1 MTKRW
6 WQIAVAVAL
15 TALGAHALL
24 QERGL
29 PVGTDAP
36 DFKLDTLDGKTVEL
50 SKLRGKPVFIDFWA
64 TWCEPCRRALPH
76 TQKLAE
82 KYSKDA
88 HILAINLRE
97 DPETV
102 RQFLQSHNYTFTVP
116 MDTDGS
122 VAAQYRVRGIP
133 HFVLIDARGK
143 VQFVS
148 SGFRTGNERQ
158 FEELLKRAIELARE
172 NNPANR

>member
-6 WQIAVAVAL
+6 WMLAAAVAL
-15 TALGAHALL
+15 TVLGAHALL
-24 QERGL
+24 QEQGL
-29 PVGTDAP
+29 HVGSDAP
-36 DFKLDTLDGKTVEL
+36 DFKLTTLNGKTVEL

-64 TWCEPCRRALPH
+64 TWCGPCRRALPH

-82 KYSKDA
+82 KYGKDA
-88 HILAINLRE
+88 HILAINLKE
-97 DPETV
+97 DPDTV
-102 RQFLQSHNYTFTVP
+102 RQFIQSNNYTFTVP

-143 VQFVS
+143 IQFVQI
-148 SGFRTGNERQ
+148 GYGPGIEQR
-158 FEELLKRAIELARE
+158 FETELRKAIQASKQ
-172 NNPANR
+172 

>member
-6 WQIAVAVAL
+6 WTIAVVVAL

-36 DFKLDTLDGKTVEL
+36 DFKLTTLDGKTVEL

-76 TQKLAE
+76 TQKLAD
-82 KYSKDA
+82 KYGKDA
-88 HILAINLRE
+88 HILAVNLKE
-97 DPETV
+97 DPDAV
-102 RQFLQSHNYTFTVP
+102 RQFLQSNNYTFTVP

-133 HFVLIDARGK
+133 HFVLIDAQGK
-143 VQFVS
+143 IQFVQVGYG
-148 SGFRTGNERQ
+148 SGIEQR
-158 FEELLKRAIELARE
+158 FETELRKATRASK
-172 NNPANR
+172 

>member
-6 WQIAVAVAL
+6 WILTAAVAL

-29 PVGTDAP
+29 PIGTEAP
-36 DFKLDTLDGKTVEL
+36 NFKLNTLDGTTVEL
-50 SKLRGKPVFIDFWA
+50 NKLRGKPVFIDFWA
-64 TWCEPCRRALPH
+64 TWCGPCRRALPH

-82 KYSKDA
+82 KYGKDA

-102 RQFLQSHNYTFTVP
+102 RQFVESNNYTFTVLI
-116 MDTDGS
+116 DTDGS
-122 VAAQYRVRGIP
+122 VAADYRVRGIP

-143 VQFVS
+143 IQFVS
-148 SGFRTGNERQ
+148 SGFRTGDERQ
-158 FEELLKRAIELARE
+158 FEELLKRAIELARD
-172 NNPANR
+172 NNLANR

>member
-1 MTKRW
+1 
-6 WQIAVAVAL
+6 
-15 TALGAHALL
+15 
-24 QERGL
+24 
-29 PVGTDAP
+29 
-36 DFKLDTLDGKTVEL
+36 
-50 SKLRGKPVFIDFWA
+50 
-64 TWCEPCRRALPH
+64 
-76 TQKLAE
+76 
-82 KYSKDA
+82 
-88 HILAINLRE
+88 
-97 DPETV
+97 
-102 RQFLQSHNYTFTVP
+102 